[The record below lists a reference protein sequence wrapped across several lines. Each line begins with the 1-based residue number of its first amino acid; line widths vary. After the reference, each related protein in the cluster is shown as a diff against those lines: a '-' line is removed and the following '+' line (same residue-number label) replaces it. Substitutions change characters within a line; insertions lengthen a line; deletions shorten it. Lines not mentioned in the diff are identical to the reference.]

1 VPSVEPDRL
10 RFQVRINNQMPRV
23 FRGAGT
29 VVQFNIDGQLKSVDQ
44 EGYQNLVQAIV
55 PPRSQTTLEIYG
67 PKLSNL
73 PEEANIGLFFYDVV
87 TNQNEAGEVTERQ
100 NFEWY
105 YKYNSQT
112 REDTVTVE
120 VEEGWVR
127 ADSTEQKR

>member
-1 VPSVEPDRL
+1 
-10 RFQVRINNQMPRV
+10 MPRV

-44 EGYQNLVQAIV
+44 KGYQNLVQAIV

-67 PKLSNL
+67 PELSNL
-73 PEEANIGLFFYDVV
+73 PEKANIGLFFYDVV

-112 REDTVTVE
+112 RKDTVTVE
-120 VEEGWVR
+120 VEEGWVKT
-127 ADSTEQKR
+127 DTTKQKK